1 MQTDNHNLNK
11 HFVTNEKYIVRKMGF
26 KFYKIKLSI
35 CFDIKFEPF

>member
-35 CFDIKFEPF
+35 YFDIKLETF